1 MTENPITIREK
12 GQKNRVSNRC
22 HHGVKMINLGV
33 IFREKNKNEKKM
45 LINEGI
51 FEYSKKCSKM
61 YLQSDMNVL

>member
-1 MTENPITIREK
+1 M
-12 GQKNRVSNRC
+12 SNKC
-22 HHGVKMINLGV
+22 HYGVKMINLGV

-61 YLQSDMNVL
+61 CLQSDRNVL